1 MNRQENAMQ
10 CPVCDERMKE
20 VERFGVSIDICP
32 GCKGVWLDRGEL
44 DKILSMSRLNP
55 GSEAT
60 PGPDRAVPRPG
71 FLEEGYASLGQ
82 SRHDHDYD
90 RRHRQDRGHDRDRGG
105 RDEGDHEHAYGRR
118 RGSWLG
124 DLFGGDD

>member
-1 MNRQENAMQ
+1 
-10 CPVCDERMKE
+10 MKE

-44 DKILSMSRLNP
+44 DKILAMSGQSP
-55 GSEAT
+55 GGQAT
-60 PGPDRAVPRPG
+60 PGQDGSVARPA
-71 FLEEGYASLGQ
+71 FLEQGYASFG
-82 SRHDHDYD
+82 HPP
-90 RRHRQDRGHDRDRGG
+90 HDRDHHDRDHDRERHS
-105 RDEGDHEHAYGRR
+105 RDERGREHTPDRR